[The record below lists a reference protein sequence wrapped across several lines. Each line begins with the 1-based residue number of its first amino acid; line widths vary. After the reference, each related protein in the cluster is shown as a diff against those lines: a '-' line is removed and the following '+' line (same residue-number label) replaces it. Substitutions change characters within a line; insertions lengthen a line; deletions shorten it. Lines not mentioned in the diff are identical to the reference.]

1 MSDAYYLRSRGK
13 VLGPFPLDRLQ
24 VMKSRGQLGRTH
36 QVSLDRQT
44 WSAAGTLTELFPEL
58 TGENSFEPMDGQN
71 DSTGS
76 EPSEPA
82 GVSALPGNAT
92 PVTAWFYSVGD
103 QQFGPTPAT
112 EIRQLF
118 AAGELSPNDM
128 VWREGM
134 ESWIAIR
141 DVPELRPRSANNAGL
156 TGART
161 DGVSSTSGMAITS
174 LVLGVVSLVIPCIGI
189 ATGPLAVIFGGV
201 SLSQVNR
208 SRGRLGGK
216 GMAIAGLVTGIVAT
230 TLYGLYFLLM
240 ILGTLS
246 GPAIGS
252 MN

>member
-1 MSDAYYLRSRGK
+1 MSETYYLRSRGK

-36 QVSLDRQT
+36 QVSTDRQS
-44 WSAAGTLTELFPEL
+44 WIAAGTLPELFPAPAAES
-58 TGENSFEPMDGQN
+58 SFELMDGMN
-71 DSTGS
+71 GSGAMESAGSSTG
-76 EPSEPA
+76 PA
-82 GVSALPGNAT
+82 TQGPAV
-92 PVTAWFYSVGD
+92 PVAAWFYHVGE

-118 AAGELSPNDM
+118 SAGELSPNDM

-141 DVPELRPRSANNAGL
+141 DVPELRPRSAVN
-156 TGART
+156 TGSSGT
-161 DGVSSTSGMAITS
+161 GTNGESSTSGMAITS
-174 LVLGVVSLVIPCIGI
+174 LVLGVVSLVIPCVGI

-208 SRGRLGGK
+208 SRGRLTGK

-230 TLYGLYFLLM
+230 TFYGLYFLLVV
-240 ILGTLS
+240 LGTL
-246 GPAIGS
+246 GTPA
-252 MN
+252 MNSLN